1 LEEKLEVGAQL
12 KFHKQ
17 FDKITVIPEKDAE
30 AKEIDFHIPE
40 GLVAIKQLIT
50 GLSKMDWRWHL
61 FEGEKGFGKRVFTV
75 LHEGHAMIAL
85 SEEVPT
91 KENPNDLFEVAR
103 CKSPV
108 DFVFLESVYLMDI
121 LFASIQSIST
131 RKD

>member
-1 LEEKLEVGAQL
+1 LEEKLEVGAKL
-12 KFHKQ
+12 KVHKQ
-17 FDKITVIPEKDAE
+17 VDKLKVITEKDGE
-30 AKEIDFHIPE
+30 PKEIDFHIPK
-40 GLVAIKQLIT
+40 GLIGIKQLIT
-50 GLSKMDWRWHL
+50 DLSKVDWRWHF